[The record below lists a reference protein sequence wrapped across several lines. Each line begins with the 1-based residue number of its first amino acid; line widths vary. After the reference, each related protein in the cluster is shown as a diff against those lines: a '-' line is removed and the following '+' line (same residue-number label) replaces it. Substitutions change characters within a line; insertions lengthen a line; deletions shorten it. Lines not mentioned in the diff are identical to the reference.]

1 MKKLFKI
8 KKENKGNITI
18 LVMIMGFAVIL
29 LTTAMVGYIFHDVKF
44 TEQDKERLRALNIAE
59 AGISNMFANI
69 EKHYYEGTPLPV
81 DDLNADGRYVYERE
95 IEDDG
100 EYQGKY
106 VVTYDTTAT
115 KDFIIYDVIS
125 KGIDKSNITRTV
137 RVKIN
142 VTEPS
147 PALNIYDFVYA
158 KSMAALSGD
167 FRPVDG
173 PFYTEGELHLTAG
186 SGISQKGTRGPVMV
200 ERNLYMEGGTSILDV
215 ESVHVKGNLQLTQ
228 GASIRG
234 AQVNVGGN
242 LKMDGGTYIDA
253 GLVSPLRVNGNISM
267 TNGTRIGESGRDLTL
282 VCGGTYPSQPA
293 SPGGTP
299 IYANE
304 FLSGPPYVFPEVDFD
319 VGRIIDEYYND
330 VKSSALVINGN
341 LNLDDLHPYDGSNG
355 TNSLKFYREGDRC
368 KLEIN
373 GNVVV
378 KGNLQIGL
386 ENEWWIEAFKGPA
399 ACEVDYSGKGIIY
412 ATGDIKTVTTLRPEN
427 LNDYP
432 EKTLLVLLSD
442 SNITSYVWR
451 DYGNVVQSNVDTYPP
466 FIYVVE
472 IAKNKIQISEGGGK
486 AAIVQGTV
494 IAGNIL
500 DANRYNARI
509 WYQEGIA
516 DALPEELPDN
526 SSSGRELAITKGE
539 WQEISN

>member
-44 TEQDKERLRALNIAE
+44 TEQDKDRLRALNIAE

-69 EKHYYEGTPLPV
+69 EKHYNDGTSLPG
-81 DDLNADGRYVYERE
+81 DLNADGKYEYTRT
-95 IEDDG
+95 IVDDG
-100 EYQGKY
+100 EDQGEF
-106 VVTYDTTAT
+106 VVTYNTVDAG
-115 KDFIIYDVIS
+115 DFITYNVIS
-125 KGIDKSNITRTV
+125 KGTDKSSGITRTV
-137 RVKIN
+137 QQKIN

-253 GLVSPLRVNGNISM
+253 GLVSPLWVNGNISM

-319 VGRIIDEYYND
+319 VGRIIDEYYKD
-330 VKSSALVINGN
+330 VENSALTIYGD
-341 LNLDDLHPYDGSNG
+341 LILDDLHPYDGSYG

-386 ENEWWIEAFKGPA
+386 ENEWWIDAFKGPA

-412 ATGDIKTVTTLRPEN
+412 TTGYIKTVTTLRPEN

-432 EKTLLVLLSD
+432 EKTLLVLLSN

-451 DYGNVVQSNVDTYPP
+451 EYDNVLQNNVDTFPP

-516 DALPEELPDN
+516 DALPEELPGTP
-526 SSSGRELAITKGE
+526 SSGGELTITKGE